1 MKKTLLGVML
11 TLVAA
16 PAMAHTG
23 HGAAGGFVHGFG
35 HPLLGADHLLAML
48 AVGLWSGL
56 VLRSRVWSGA
66 AVFMSAMMV
75 GGAIALAGYALPAV
89 EGMIL
94 ASVLLF
100 GAMVLVSRRGQPAC
114 LTGLSLAAIGFFAA
128 SHGFAHV
135 NEMSGMF
142 VTYLVGFLISTA
154 GLHLVGMAIAR
165 LVAGRPMVQH
175 ALGGAIVLSGLT
187 LAAS

>member
-1 MKKTLLGVML
+1 MKKTLLGL
-11 TLVAA
+11 ALATFAA

-23 HGAAGGFVHGFG
+23 HGAAEGLVHGLG

-56 VLRSRVWSGA
+56 VLPSRVWSGA
-66 AVFMSAMMV
+66 TVFMAAMVV
-75 GGAIALAGYALPAV
+75 GGAIALSGVALPMV

-100 GAMVLVSRRGQPAC
+100 GALVLVSRRGQSKR
-114 LTGLSLAAIGFFAA
+114 LTALSLAAIGFFAA

-135 NEMSGMF
+135 TEMSGMF
-142 VTYLVGFLISTA
+142 VAYMAGFLISTA
-154 GLHLVGMAIAR
+154 ALHLVGIAIAR
-165 LVAGRPMVQH
+165 LVAGRPLAQQ